1 MASSVL
7 PSKERV
13 NKAGRRIAKWLDGE
27 AVLSED
33 ELQELVVPVLQWR
46 AQHTY
51 PMSLAMPSLRKW
63 AERYST
69 SDVQPSQ
76 RLKRLPQIIDK
87 LQRHPDMKLARMQDI
102 GGARVV
108 LSNRDEVEKIHRRI
122 RMYWDI
128 DRIKDWREEG
138 RPDTGYRAL
147 HLMVPKRDDLSGEL
161 RIVEIQLRTKTEHR
175 WSQVIMATG
184 ERLGYSLR
192 DGDGPPDL
200 LLYFKLAGEILAIQD
215 RGEVPEGDLR
225 ERFIDARQQASHY
238 FVSKGA

>member
-1 MASSVL
+1 MLA
-7 PSKERV
+7 R
-13 NKAGRRIAKWLDGE
+13 WLDGE
-27 AVLSED
+27 VVLSD
-33 ELQELVVPVLQWR
+33 NELQELIVPVLQWR

-69 SDVQPSQ
+69 TDVQPSQ
-76 RLKRLPQIIDK
+76 RLKRLPQIINK

-108 LSNRDEVEKIHRRI
+108 LSSRDEVEKMHQRI
-122 RMYWDI
+122 RLYWEI
-128 DRIKDWREEG
+128 ERVKDWREEG

-147 HLMVPKRDDLSGEL
+147 HLMVPKRDDLSGEE
-161 RIVEIQLRTKTEHR
+161 RIIELQLRTKTEHR

-192 DGDGPPDL
+192 DGYGPPDL
-200 LLYFKLAGEILAIQD
+200 LLYFKLAAEILAIRD
-215 RGEVPEGDLR
+215 TGAEPERDLR
-225 ERFIDARQQASHY
+225 KRFIAARREASPY
-238 FVSKGA
+238 FVSKEG